1 MIVPVHDVPAA
12 WISCCNCGSFQL
24 LDHALSFLR
33 SISAKVSQAD
43 IASDTWCCEVAA
55 LSARSGSPADATVSH
70 CISCHF
76 KSSICLQK
84 HSFSLPSPVTTAPGS
99 ISLATSV
106 LDDDLQEPCPSL
118 QPLPPR
124 ASDAMCSTRK
134 ERLLSM
140 RKRHAHCPTV
150 PSSAGSFLGSYFSSP
165 FTNTKPHRRNQLMN
179 GYLQNPGAETV
190 EFNNPY
196 SGSLHTPQWDF
207 LIQTQGRNFQPC
219 ADHHSLADCLEP
231 PALHGVLSQA
241 TGAAVMSH
249 HRQSCTKPRFV
260 PKSWINFITL
270 NVGSPEDPSKIRSF
284 RVAMISVPQTRTT
297 SEVLHRK

>member
-1 MIVPVHDVPAA
+1 MDTLGPWIKEVIVPVHAVPAA

-76 KSSICLQK
+76 KSSICLRK

-118 QPLPPR
+118 QPPPPR

-165 FTNTKPHRRNQLMN
+165 FTQHK
-179 GYLQNPGAETV
+179 A
-190 EFNNPY
+190 
-196 SGSLHTPQWDF
+196 SS
-207 LIQTQGRNFQPC
+207 
-219 ADHHSLADCLEP
+219 S
-231 PALHGVLSQA
+231 
-241 TGAAVMSH
+241 
-249 HRQSCTKPRFV
+249 
-260 PKSWINFITL
+260 
-270 NVGSPEDPSKIRSF
+270 
-284 RVAMISVPQTRTT
+284 
-297 SEVLHRK
+297 